1 MAITFP
7 RVPPRYT
14 QNTTVAFEAE
24 LNGVPVTC
32 EISGEAL
39 MDHFGATALDG
50 AHLVASFEFNRGI
63 IEATAR
69 AVLPARAP
77 VGRCLLVST
86 DF

>member
-7 RVPPRYT
+7 RVPPRCT
-14 QNTTVAFEAE
+14 QNTTVAFEGE

-39 MDHFGATALDG
+39 MDHFGATAWDS
-50 AHLVASFEFNRGI
+50 AHLVASFELNRGI
-63 IEATAR
+63 IDAAAS

-77 VGRCLLVST
+77 AGRCLLVSA